1 MSRDT
6 ETVAQTL
13 RPYLKKAL
21 ASYEEFLAK
30 ETWTD
35 AKEFSAYHSACKNVL
50 SHIALLIKLS
60 ADGEEQIKDNLLFDW
75 TQKAKNAL
83 REMED
88 LNVDFD

>member
-21 ASYEEFLAK
+21 ASYKEFLAK

-60 ADGEEQIKDNLLFDW
+60 ADGEEENKDNPLFDW

-83 REMED
+83 QEMED